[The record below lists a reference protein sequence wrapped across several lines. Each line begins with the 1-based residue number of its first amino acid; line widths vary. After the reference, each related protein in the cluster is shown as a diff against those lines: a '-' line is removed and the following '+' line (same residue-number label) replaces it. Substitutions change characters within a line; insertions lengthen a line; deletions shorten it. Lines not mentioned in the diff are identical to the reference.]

1 MIILAVV
8 SVIITIFGLSDG
20 IAGLQAGWGI
30 AFFAFT
36 LILPIALWIVT
47 VYFYG
52 KYRKEKA
59 SAT

>member
-8 SVIITIFGLSDG
+8 AVIATIFGLWDG
-20 IAGLQAGWGI
+20 IVGLQAGNGV
-30 AFFAFT
+30 AFFVAM
-36 LILPIALWIVT
+36 LILPIFLWIVT

-59 SAT
+59 STT